1 MSALERKAKV
11 LASVTDEDLRPG
23 TNWRGILRGYSQLA
37 WRLDFPEAY
46 EQVPEDPIVTREEPQ
61 VSCRN

>member
-1 MSALERKAKV
+1 M
-11 LASVTDEDLRPG
+11 LAASTEVPASLPDEDQGPG
-23 TNWRGILRGYSQLA
+23 TDWRAIPRGPSQLA